1 MPNIGSPLIA
11 GAYESHYA
19 TTGKG
24 GLRTVADHATR
35 NAILQDRCEVGMQVY
50 TENDGITWQLQSG
63 FGDPLVDGD
72 WVAVDTSLTGA
83 VLIDQ
88 STPQTIGVTGDRLAK
103 LWVTDITVTNAIAG
117 DITGNAGTV
126 TNGVYTSDFP
136 LNQDTTGKADTAGNA
151 DTVTNGVYTT
161 GADTVYLTPGT
172 AASTYAPITH
182 ASTHAVGGADT
193 VFPADPD
200 ADKYL
205 KWNDTAGAIE
215 WADAGAGGTPTDIT
229 VADEAADTT
238 CFPSFFT
245 AATGDLG
252 PKTNAGLTFNS
263 STSIL
268 SATGFSGPLTGNV
281 TGDVSG
287 NAGTVTNGVYTT
299 NNLSVMAAT
308 SSAQLAGVISDETG
322 SGLLVFDT
330 SPTLVTPTLGA
341 FTATTGLVGAT
352 ANFTDWSGAQAVF
365 SSGDTGLTN
374 SNPIGL
380 VCETVG
386 SGAGSYGLW
395 SVLETSAGSSGV
407 NSAIGARA
415 YVHDTAY
422 AGTVYSGWFDTAT
435 THAGGNNIG
444 VYAKAAGGAVDY
456 AIWADGGDYSF
467 YGAAGDLY
475 NAGNAS
481 IGGTLTVAGNVGM
494 GIAPDSQRGL
504 RLFGNLS
511 AVSNSAQGVLHQH
524 SFTATANG
532 DNYSSYWNSY
542 YNINTDTYTGLSF
555 MMMRLS
561 GQTVTKTGTGTI
573 DNAYGLYIAGPTIG
587 TNNYPLYVASGTS
600 YFGGDGIV
608 LPTNAKID
616 LTLPTTNTHCTG
628 NVTDSFNAGYSSAVG
643 DLVFFGSGG
652 KWLEVDADAVATCQ
666 GLLGIAMEAKTDG
679 NAMKVALPGSMV
691 RIDAW
696 NWTVGATLYAGETLG
711 AMQEA
716 IPTGADAVIKV
727 AGVALSAD
735 VIYFNPSP
743 DQQTVVA

>member
-24 GLRTVADHATR
+24 GLRTVVDHATR
-35 NAILQDRCEVGMQVY
+35 NAILQDRREVGMQVY

-287 NAGTVTNGVYTT
+287 NAGTVTNGVYT
-299 NNLSVMAAT
+299 
-308 SSAQLAGVISDETG
+308 SDFP
-322 SGLLVFDT
+322 LNQN
-330 SPTLVTPTLGA
+330 
-341 FTATTGLVGAT
+341 TTGNA
-352 ANFTDWSGAQAVF
+352 
-365 SSGDTGLTN
+365 
-374 SNPIGL
+374 
-380 VCETVG
+380 
-386 SGAGSYGLW
+386 
-395 SVLETSAGSSGV
+395 
-407 NSAIGARA
+407 
-415 YVHDTAY
+415 
-422 AGTVYSGWFDTAT
+422 DTAT
-435 THAGGNNIG
+435 LA
-444 VYAKAAGGAVDY
+444 
-456 AIWADGGDYSF
+456 
-467 YGAAGDLY
+467 
-475 NAGNAS
+475 
-481 IGGTLTVAGNVGM
+481 
-494 GIAPDSQRGL
+494 
-504 RLFGNLS
+504 
-511 AVSNSAQGVLHQH
+511 
-524 SFTATANG
+524 
-532 DNYSSYWNSY
+532 
-542 YNINTDTYTGLSF
+542 
-555 MMMRLS
+555 
-561 GQTVTKTGTGTI
+561 
-573 DNAYGLYIAGPTIG
+573 
-587 TNNYPLYVASGTS
+587 
-600 YFGGDGIV
+600 
-608 LPTNAKID
+608 
-616 LTLPTTNTHCTG
+616 
-628 NVTDSFNAGYSSAVG
+628 
-643 DLVFFGSGG
+643 
-652 KWLEVDADAVATCQ
+652 
-666 GLLGIAMEAKTDG
+666 
-679 NAMKVALPGSMV
+679 
-691 RIDAW
+691 
-696 NWTVGATLYAGETLG
+696 
-711 AMQEA
+711 
-716 IPTGADAVIKV
+716 
-727 AGVALSAD
+727 
-735 VIYFNPSP
+735 
-743 DQQTVVA
+743 